1 MSTARRLLILPLV
14 VAACSGKAPA
24 VLIHAPVASA
34 SVAGSSKPVAPPRPA
49 PLLSSSVG
57 LFGEGTFGPR
67 LVRNGKA
74 AVLISAPRSDT
85 GRRWIASALDDKDTP
100 VGASKH
106 EVAEAPEDSSAWDV
120 KPVGDGFVL
129 AWTKTSDSGEQLLSV
144 ALASD
149 GSPRSS
155 PAVITKTSE
164 ALVAVR
170 LTPLGDGAG
179 ALLSFGEKV
188 IPKGAVAASG
198 TLFAIAIDA
207 LGRPVSPS
215 PTRVA
220 DRLSA
225 WQVASISRDTA
236 IAAIVQRDEAT
247 KKGDLTAQADVPRA
261 ARALTL
267 ALTPKGIV
275 ASDALTLAPA
285 EVLPEI
291 DVVSTS
297 AGRAL
302 VVWADRREVDAHL
315 FAMPLDATGKSPKS
329 LGPAK
334 RAIPPRGDQAI
345 VGLVATKTGAVVL
358 WEAVSPRSIRD
369 PRRRFELVRLSD
381 TGDALATPRGFL
393 FPYENDEPELVRAGD
408 DDVAVLTYGSACLLN
423 DTTCDGKDMRPWV
436 LRFGGPSLSPKQMDL
451 VDISATK
458 AMHAFDLACPNNK
471 CEVLAEGSGNPA
483 QVSIA
488 KLRDTP
494 NESAL
499 RWAYRDLV
507 ETTVTPPRLEGATA
521 VGREAEFTGLHAT
534 RAGTGTLVGWITYAP
549 DTTDVEVVEEIKGKK
564 GKIEK
569 KVVKKAKP
577 PEGGARVAVR
587 LLDASGDPAGP
598 ITTISEK
605 ALSKGDV
612 AVAWG
617 ETSGVVAYVSRAEG
631 DEEVYVA
638 RVDKKGNKDGKSSRV
653 TNAPGAASDVALTAL
668 PEGGYVLGWVDAR
681 KGSAP
686 AVYVVRLD
694 KSGAKIGTEVK
705 IGGGVAGDV
714 SDLSLATIG
723 QRVVAVWADAR
734 DDATHGYADVYY
746 AMIAPKELKSV
757 VVEKALARTKTH
769 SHYPVIVPRGDGGAL
784 IAWVEDDPSSS
795 EFLELLG
802 REGWGAKVARLDG
815 QGLVVQSATEVVVD
829 PAVGKGVATGV
840 SIDCPTGPTSCRVAV
855 AWAAREGIAMLG
867 SSLGNG
873 NTVAPARVMWSW
885 YGAPSQE
892 VAPSLVGGAVYV
904 CEDGLEKD
912 DGRVRRLSI
921 AW

>member
-1 MSTARRLLILPLV
+1 MSTPRLFPILPLV

-34 SVAGSSKPVAPPRPA
+34 SVSSNAPKVAPPRPP
-49 PLLSSSVG
+49 PLASSSVG

-74 AVLISAPRSDT
+74 AILVSAPRSDT
-85 GRRWIASALDDKDTP
+85 GRRWIASALDDRDTP
-100 VGASKH
+100 IGASKH
-106 EVAEAPEDSSAWDV
+106 EIAEAPEDSSAWDV

-129 AWTKTSDSGEQLLSV
+129 AWTKPSDSGEQLLSV

-149 GSPRSS
+149 GSPRSA
-155 PAVITKTSE
+155 PAIITKTSDD
-164 ALVAVR
+164 LVAVR

-179 ALLSFGEKV
+179 ALLTFGEKV

-207 LGRPVSPS
+207 LGRPVSAS

-220 DRLSA
+220 DKLSA

-236 IAAIVQRDEAT
+236 IAAIVQRDEAS

-261 ARALTL
+261 ARAITL

-275 ASDALTLAPA
+275 ASDALTVAPSD
-285 EVLPEI
+285 VLPEI

-297 AGRAL
+297 SGKAL

-315 FAMPLDATGKSPKS
+315 FAMPIEVSTKAPKS
-329 LGPAK
+329 VGPAK
-334 RAIPPRGDQAI
+334 RAVPPRGDQAI

-369 PRRRFELVRLSD
+369 ARRRFELVRLSD
-381 TGDALATPRGFL
+381 TGDALATPRGFW

-408 DDVAVLTYGSACLLN
+408 DDVGVLTYGAACLFK
-423 DTTCDGKDMRPWV
+423 DTTCDGKDVRPWV
-436 LRFGGPSLSPKQMDL
+436 LRFAGPSLTPKQMDL
-451 VDISATK
+451 VDISATT
-458 AMHAFDLACPNNK
+458 ALHAFDLACPNNK

-483 QVSIA
+483 PVAIA
-488 KLRDTP
+488 KMRDGALP
-494 NESAL
+494 ESDL

-507 ETTVTPPRLEGATA
+507 ETSSAPPRLEGATA
-521 VGREAEFTGLHAT
+521 VAREPEFTGLHAT
-534 RAGTGTLVGWITYAP
+534 RAGAGTLVGWITYAP
-549 DTTDVEVVEEIKGKK
+549 DTTDVETVEELKSTK

-569 KVVKKAKP
+569 KVVKKPKVA
-577 PEGGARVAVR
+577 EGGARVAVR
-587 LLDASGDPAGP
+587 LLDASGEPVGP

-612 AVAWG
+612 AVAYG

-638 RVDKKGNKDGKSSRV
+638 RIDKKGNKDGKSSRI

-681 KGSAP
+681 KGAAP
-686 AVYVVRLD
+686 AVYVVKLD
-694 KSGAKIGTEVK
+694 KSGAKVGSEVK
-705 IGGGVAGDV
+705 VGGGIAGDI

-734 DDATHGYADVYY
+734 DDATHGYADVFYTTFT
-746 AMIAPKELKSV
+746 PKDLKPV
-757 VVEKALARTKTH
+757 VAEKALARTKTH
-769 SHYPVIVPRGDGGAL
+769 SHYPVVVPRGDGGAL

-795 EFLELLG
+795 EFLELIG
-802 REGWGAKVARLDG
+802 REGWGAKVARLDA
-815 QGLVVQSATEVVVD
+815 QGSVVQSATDVVVD
-829 PAVGKGVATGV
+829 PALGKGVATGV
-840 SIDCPTGPTSCRVAV
+840 SVDCPSGPTSCRVAV

-867 SSLGNG
+867 ASLG
-873 NTVAPARVMWSW
+873 NTVAPARVIWSW
-885 YGAPSQE
+885 FGAPSQE

-921 AW
+921 GW